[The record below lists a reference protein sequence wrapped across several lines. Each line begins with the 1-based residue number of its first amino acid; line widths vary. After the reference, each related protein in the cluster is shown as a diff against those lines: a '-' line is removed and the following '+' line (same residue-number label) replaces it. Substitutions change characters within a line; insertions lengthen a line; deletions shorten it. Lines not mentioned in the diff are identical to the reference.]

1 MLMRYEYNG
10 HSVYNFPGGN
20 RENGEPIKETLEREM
35 VEELGVSI
43 KVNELILIGEVIS
56 KDQKA
61 DTLHIV
67 FSCEIIENEPV
78 INKNETSA
86 IDLAWIEIEE
96 ITSLNLYPNI
106 GQELIERL
114 HNNKKPAYLGKIKQV
129 WY

>member
-1 MLMRYEYNG
+1 MRYEYNG

-35 VEELGVSI
+35 VEELGITI
-43 KVNELILIGEVIS
+43 KVKELILIGEVIS
-56 KDQKA
+56 KEQKP
-61 DTLHIV
+61 DVLHCI
-67 FSCEIIENEPV
+67 FNCEIIENEPI

-86 IDLAWIEIEE
+86 IDIAWIELEE

-106 GQELIERL
+106 GNELIGNLSEK
-114 HNNKKPAYLGKIKQV
+114 NKTAYIGEINQI